1 MTRLFILFFIIYFA
15 IFHYESQYLASYCRF
30 QSLSSSRLTKISVAV
45 LSFWKMWGYPT
56 LSISWFIKFKNILFW
71 IFSFK
76 FFLECLK
83 QKLKHKSQICWY
95 KMTPTNNRSSKKEQ
109 NISCFE
115 WYFEKGKN
123 TTLTSNNFNIGYKQ
137 VHKLVKVIVNLFSYE
152 NRDLISA

>member
-15 IFHYESQYLASYCRF
+15 IFHYESQHLASYCRF
-30 QSLSSSRLTKISVAV
+30 QSLSRSRLTKTSVAV
-45 LSFWKMWGYPT
+45 LSFWKMW
-56 LSISWFIKFKNILFW
+56 FIKFKNILLW
-71 IFSFK
+71 TFSFK

-83 QKLKHKSQICWY
+83 PKLKHKSQICWY

-123 TTLTSNNFNIGYKQ
+123 TTLTSNNFNIGCKQ
-137 VHKLVKVIVNLFSYE
+137 VHKLVKVIVNLFSSE